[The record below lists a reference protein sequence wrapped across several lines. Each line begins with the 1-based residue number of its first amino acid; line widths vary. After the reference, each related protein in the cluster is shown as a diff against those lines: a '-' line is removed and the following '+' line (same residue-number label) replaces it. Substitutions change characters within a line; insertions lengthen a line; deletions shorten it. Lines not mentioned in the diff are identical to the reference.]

1 MDERFQSEAAMNRR
15 TTKLIREGEYV
26 TEVEVELSDSPEGW
40 EPYLSLADAK
50 RLDEAR
56 AALRRGDLTAA
67 AGIGRVFRLTPVRVS
82 A

>member
-1 MDERFQSEAAMNRR
+1 MVQRFQGEKTMNRR

-26 TEVEVELSDSPEGW
+26 AEVEVELTGSDDAWG
-40 EPYLSLADAK
+40 PYLSVGDAK

-56 AALRRGDLTAA
+56 AALRRGDFAA
-67 AGIGRVFRLTPVRVS
+67 AGQIGRVFRLTPVKIS

>member
-1 MDERFQSEAAMNRR
+1 MNRR

-40 EPYLSLADAK
+40 GPYLSLPDAK

-56 AALRRGDLTAA
+56 AALRRGDLAA
-67 AGIGRVFRLTPVRVS
+67 AARIGRVFRLTPVKAS